1 MSNVTIVSFDEEYS
15 SIFYELNKLWIEES
29 WLLEKSD
36 KFDLLNP
43 KESIIDKGG
52 EIFFALIDG
61 NVVGTVAMIHSAD
74 RIYELAKMTVE
85 INYRG
90 NGVANKLMDLESSLI
105 KPISLLK
112 NSNFPFYDTS
122 HSRKVFN
129 SMSLI
134 NINSIKDYE
143 KKNLKSNIFFM
154 IFLDPGRP
162 LLKSEISELLQLFK
176 VCTQTHHN
184 FPNRSAAKKLD

>member
-61 NVVGTVAMIHSAD
+61 NVIGTVAMIRSSD
-74 RIYELAKMTVE
+74 RIYELAKMTVD

-90 NGVANKLMDLESSLI
+90 NGVANKLMDQCLDYAINNNAQQIYLI
-105 KPISLLK
+105 TNDTLVIARNL
-112 NSNFPFYDTS
+112 YD
-122 HSRKVFN
+122 K
-129 SMSLI
+129 
-134 NINSIKDYE
+134 Y
-143 KKNLKSNIFFM
+143 
-154 IFLDPGRP
+154 G
-162 LLKSEISELLQLFK
+162 FK
-176 VCTQTHHN
+176 EV
-184 FPNRSAAKKLD
+184 KLDSDKYLRGNVKMALNLSQE

>member
-61 NVVGTVAMIHSAD
+61 NVIGTVAMIRSSD
-74 RIYELAKMTVE
+74 RIYELAKMTVD

-90 NGVANKLMDLESSLI
+90 NGVANKLMDQCLDYAINNNVQQIYLI
-105 KPISLLK
+105 TNDRLVIARNL
-112 NSNFPFYDTS
+112 YD
-122 HSRKVFN
+122 K
-129 SMSLI
+129 
-134 NINSIKDYE
+134 Y
-143 KKNLKSNIFFM
+143 
-154 IFLDPGRP
+154 G
-162 LLKSEISELLQLFK
+162 FK
-176 VCTQTHHN
+176 EV
-184 FPNRSAAKKLD
+184 KLDSDKYLRGNVKMALNLTER

>member
-29 WLLEKSD
+29 WLLEESD

-90 NGVANKLMDLESSLI
+90 NGVANKLMDQCLNYATNNNAQQIYLI
-105 KPISLLK
+105 TNDTLLIAR
-112 NSNFPFYDTS
+112 NLYD
-122 HSRKVFN
+122 K
-129 SMSLI
+129 
-134 NINSIKDYE
+134 Y
-143 KKNLKSNIFFM
+143 
-154 IFLDPGRP
+154 G
-162 LLKSEISELLQLFK
+162 FK
-176 VCTQTHHN
+176 EV
-184 FPNRSAAKKLD
+184 KLDSDKYLRGNVKMVLNLAEE

>member
-61 NVVGTVAMIHSAD
+61 NVIGTVAMIRSAD
-74 RIYELAKMTVE
+74 RIYELAKMTVD

-90 NGVANKLMDLESSLI
+90 NGVANKLMDQCLDYAINNNAQQIYLI
-105 KPISLLK
+105 TNDTLLIAR
-112 NSNFPFYDTS
+112 NLYD
-122 HSRKVFN
+122 K
-129 SMSLI
+129 
-134 NINSIKDYE
+134 Y
-143 KKNLKSNIFFM
+143 
-154 IFLDPGRP
+154 G
-162 LLKSEISELLQLFK
+162 FK
-176 VCTQTHHN
+176 EV
-184 FPNRSAAKKLD
+184 KLDSDKYLRGNVKMALNLSQE

>member
-1 MSNVTIVSFDEEYS
+1 VSNVTIVSFDEEYS

-61 NVVGTVAMIHSAD
+61 NVIGTVAMIRSAD

-90 NGVANKLMDLESSLI
+90 NGVANKLMDQCLNYAMNNNAQQIYLI
-105 KPISLLK
+105 TNDTLVIARNL
-112 NSNFPFYDTS
+112 YD
-122 HSRKVFN
+122 K
-129 SMSLI
+129 
-134 NINSIKDYE
+134 Y
-143 KKNLKSNIFFM
+143 
-154 IFLDPGRP
+154 G
-162 LLKSEISELLQLFK
+162 FK
-176 VCTQTHHN
+176 EV
-184 FPNRSAAKKLD
+184 KLDSDKYLRGNVKMVLNLAEE

>member
-61 NVVGTVAMIHSAD
+61 NVIGTVAMIRSAD

-90 NGVANKLMDLESSLI
+90 NGVANKLMDQCLNYAMNNNAQQIYLI
-105 KPISLLK
+105 TNDTLVIARNL
-112 NSNFPFYDTS
+112 YD
-122 HSRKVFN
+122 K
-129 SMSLI
+129 
-134 NINSIKDYE
+134 Y
-143 KKNLKSNIFFM
+143 
-154 IFLDPGRP
+154 G
-162 LLKSEISELLQLFK
+162 FK
-176 VCTQTHHN
+176 EV
-184 FPNRSAAKKLD
+184 KLDSDKYLRGNVKMVLNLAEK

>member
-61 NVVGTVAMIHSAD
+61 NVIGTVAMIRSSD
-74 RIYELAKMTVE
+74 RIYELAKMTVD

-90 NGVANKLMDLESSLI
+90 NGVANKLMDQCLDYAINNNAQQIYLI
-105 KPISLLK
+105 TNDTLVIARNL
-112 NSNFPFYDTS
+112 YD
-122 HSRKVFN
+122 K
-129 SMSLI
+129 
-134 NINSIKDYE
+134 Y
-143 KKNLKSNIFFM
+143 
-154 IFLDPGRP
+154 G
-162 LLKSEISELLQLFK
+162 FK
-176 VCTQTHHN
+176 EV
-184 FPNRSAAKKLD
+184 KLDSDKYLRGNVKMILKLAEE

>member
-29 WLLEKSD
+29 WLLEESD

-61 NVVGTVAMIHSAD
+61 NVVGTVAMIRSTN

-90 NGVANKLMDLESSLI
+90 NGVANKLMDQCLNYAMNNNAQQIYLI
-105 KPISLLK
+105 TNDTLVIARNL
-112 NSNFPFYDTS
+112 YD
-122 HSRKVFN
+122 K
-129 SMSLI
+129 
-134 NINSIKDYE
+134 Y
-143 KKNLKSNIFFM
+143 
-154 IFLDPGRP
+154 G
-162 LLKSEISELLQLFK
+162 FK
-176 VCTQTHHN
+176 EV
-184 FPNRSAAKKLD
+184 KLDSDKYLRGNVKMVLNLAEE

>member
-61 NVVGTVAMIHSAD
+61 NVIGTVAMIRSSD
-74 RIYELAKMTVE
+74 RIYELAKMTVD

-90 NGVANKLMDLESSLI
+90 NGVANKLMDQCLDYAINNNAQQIYLI
-105 KPISLLK
+105 TNDTLVIARNL
-112 NSNFPFYDTS
+112 YD
-122 HSRKVFN
+122 K
-129 SMSLI
+129 
-134 NINSIKDYE
+134 Y
-143 KKNLKSNIFFM
+143 
-154 IFLDPGRP
+154 G
-162 LLKSEISELLQLFK
+162 FK
-176 VCTQTHHN
+176 EV
-184 FPNRSAAKKLD
+184 KLDSDKYLRGNVKMALNLTDR

>member
-29 WLLEKSD
+29 WLLEESD

-61 NVVGTVAMIHSAD
+61 NVIGTVAMIRSAD
-74 RIYELAKMTVE
+74 RIYELAKMTVD

-90 NGVANKLMDLESSLI
+90 NGVANKLMDQCLDYAINNNAQQIYLI
-105 KPISLLK
+105 TNDTMVIAMNLYDK
-112 NSNFPFYDTS
+112 NGFKEVKQDTD
-122 HSRKVFN
+122 KY
-129 SMSLI
+129 LI
-134 NINSIKDYE
+134 VNDKMVL
-143 KKNLKSNIFFM
+143 NL
-154 IFLDPGRP
+154 D
-162 LLKSEISELLQLFK
+162 EE
-176 VCTQTHHN
+176 
-184 FPNRSAAKKLD
+184 

>member
-61 NVVGTVAMIHSAD
+61 NVIGTVAMIRSSD
-74 RIYELAKMTVE
+74 RIYELAKMTVD

-90 NGVANKLMDLESSLI
+90 NGVANKLMDQCLDYAINNNAQQIYLI
-105 KPISLLK
+105 TNDTLVIARNL
-112 NSNFPFYDTS
+112 YD
-122 HSRKVFN
+122 K
-129 SMSLI
+129 
-134 NINSIKDYE
+134 Y
-143 KKNLKSNIFFM
+143 
-154 IFLDPGRP
+154 G
-162 LLKSEISELLQLFK
+162 FK
-176 VCTQTHHN
+176 EV
-184 FPNRSAAKKLD
+184 KLDSDKYLRGNVKMVLNLAEK

>member
-61 NVVGTVAMIHSAD
+61 NVIGTVAMIRSAD

-90 NGVANKLMDLESSLI
+90 NGVANKLMDQCLNYAMNNNAQQIYLI
-105 KPISLLK
+105 TNDTLVIARNL
-112 NSNFPFYDTS
+112 YD
-122 HSRKVFN
+122 K
-129 SMSLI
+129 
-134 NINSIKDYE
+134 Y
-143 KKNLKSNIFFM
+143 
-154 IFLDPGRP
+154 G
-162 LLKSEISELLQLFK
+162 FK
-176 VCTQTHHN
+176 EV
-184 FPNRSAAKKLD
+184 KLDSDKYLRGNVKMVLNLAEE

>member
-29 WLLEKSD
+29 WLLEESD

-61 NVVGTVAMIHSAD
+61 NVIGTVAMIRSSD

-90 NGVANKLMDLESSLI
+90 NGVANKLMDQCLNYAMNNNAQQIYLI
-105 KPISLLK
+105 TNDTLVIARNL
-112 NSNFPFYDTS
+112 YD
-122 HSRKVFN
+122 K
-129 SMSLI
+129 
-134 NINSIKDYE
+134 Y
-143 KKNLKSNIFFM
+143 
-154 IFLDPGRP
+154 G
-162 LLKSEISELLQLFK
+162 FK
-176 VCTQTHHN
+176 EV
-184 FPNRSAAKKLD
+184 KLDSDKYLRGNVKMALNLSQE

>member
-52 EIFFALIDG
+52 EIFFALIDD
-61 NVVGTVAMIHSAD
+61 NVVGTVAMIRSED

-90 NGVANKLMDLESSLI
+90 NGVANKLMDQCLNYAINNNAQQIYLI
-105 KPISLLK
+105 TNDTLLIAR
-112 NSNFPFYDTS
+112 NLYD
-122 HSRKVFN
+122 K
-129 SMSLI
+129 
-134 NINSIKDYE
+134 Y
-143 KKNLKSNIFFM
+143 
-154 IFLDPGRP
+154 G
-162 LLKSEISELLQLFK
+162 FK
-176 VCTQTHHN
+176 EV
-184 FPNRSAAKKLD
+184 KLDSDKYLRGNVKMVLNLAEE

>member
-61 NVVGTVAMIHSAD
+61 NVIGTVAMIRSAD
-74 RIYELAKMTVE
+74 RIYELAKMTVD

-90 NGVANKLMDLESSLI
+90 NGVANKLMDQCLDYAINNSAQQIYLI
-105 KPISLLK
+105 TNDRLVIARNL
-112 NSNFPFYDTS
+112 YD
-122 HSRKVFN
+122 K
-129 SMSLI
+129 
-134 NINSIKDYE
+134 Y
-143 KKNLKSNIFFM
+143 
-154 IFLDPGRP
+154 G
-162 LLKSEISELLQLFK
+162 FK
-176 VCTQTHHN
+176 EV
-184 FPNRSAAKKLD
+184 KLDSDKYLRGNVKMVLNLAEK

>member
-15 SIFYELNKLWIEES
+15 SIFYELNKLLIEES

-61 NVVGTVAMIHSAD
+61 NVIGTVAMIRSAD
-74 RIYELAKMTVE
+74 RIYELAKMTVD

-90 NGVANKLMDLESSLI
+90 NGVANKLMDQCLDYAINNNAQQIYLI
-105 KPISLLK
+105 TNDTLLIAR
-112 NSNFPFYDTS
+112 NLYD
-122 HSRKVFN
+122 K
-129 SMSLI
+129 
-134 NINSIKDYE
+134 Y
-143 KKNLKSNIFFM
+143 
-154 IFLDPGRP
+154 G
-162 LLKSEISELLQLFK
+162 FK
-176 VCTQTHHN
+176 EV
-184 FPNRSAAKKLD
+184 KLDSDKYLRGNVKMVLNLVEE

>member
-61 NVVGTVAMIHSAD
+61 NVVGTVAMIRSED

-90 NGVANKLMDLESSLI
+90 NGVANKLMDQCLNYAINNNAQQIYLI
-105 KPISLLK
+105 TNDTLLIAR
-112 NSNFPFYDTS
+112 NLYD
-122 HSRKVFN
+122 K
-129 SMSLI
+129 
-134 NINSIKDYE
+134 Y
-143 KKNLKSNIFFM
+143 
-154 IFLDPGRP
+154 G
-162 LLKSEISELLQLFK
+162 FK
-176 VCTQTHHN
+176 EV
-184 FPNRSAAKKLD
+184 KLDSDKYLRGNVKMVLNLAEE

>member
-61 NVVGTVAMIHSAD
+61 NVIGTVAMIRSSD
-74 RIYELAKMTVE
+74 RIYELAKMTVD

-90 NGVANKLMDLESSLI
+90 NGVANKLMDQCLDYAINNNAQQIYLI
-105 KPISLLK
+105 TNDTLVIARNL
-112 NSNFPFYDTS
+112 YD
-122 HSRKVFN
+122 K
-129 SMSLI
+129 
-134 NINSIKDYE
+134 Y
-143 KKNLKSNIFFM
+143 
-154 IFLDPGRP
+154 G
-162 LLKSEISELLQLFK
+162 FK
-176 VCTQTHHN
+176 EV
-184 FPNRSAAKKLD
+184 KLDSDKYLRGNVKMVLNLVEE

>member
-1 MSNVTIVSFDEEYS
+1 VSNVTIVSFDEEYS

-61 NVVGTVAMIHSAD
+61 NVIGTVAMIRSAD
-74 RIYELAKMTVE
+74 RIYELAKMTVD

-90 NGVANKLMDLESSLI
+90 NGVANKLMDQCLDYAINNNAQQIYLI
-105 KPISLLK
+105 TNDTLVIARNL
-112 NSNFPFYDTS
+112 YD
-122 HSRKVFN
+122 K
-129 SMSLI
+129 
-134 NINSIKDYE
+134 Y
-143 KKNLKSNIFFM
+143 
-154 IFLDPGRP
+154 G
-162 LLKSEISELLQLFK
+162 FK
-176 VCTQTHHN
+176 EV
-184 FPNRSAAKKLD
+184 KLDSDKYLRGNVKMALNLSQE

>member
-61 NVVGTVAMIHSAD
+61 NVIGTVAMIRSAD
-74 RIYELAKMTVE
+74 RIYELAKMTIE

-90 NGVANKLMDLESSLI
+90 NGVANKLMDQCL
-105 KPISLLK
+105 
-112 NSNFPFYDTS
+112 NYA
-122 HSRKVFN
+122 
-129 SMSLI
+129 I
-134 NINSIKDYE
+134 NNNAQQIY
-143 KKNLKSNIFFM
+143 L
-154 IFLDPGRP
+154 FLNQ
-162 LLKSEISELLQLFK
+162 I
-176 VCTQTHHN
+176 
-184 FPNRSAAKKLD
+184 

>member
-52 EIFFALIDG
+52 EIFFALIDD
-61 NVVGTVAMIHSAD
+61 NVVGTVAMIRSAD

-90 NGVANKLMDLESSLI
+90 NGVANKLMDQCLNYAINNNAQQIYLI
-105 KPISLLK
+105 TNDTLVIARNL
-112 NSNFPFYDTS
+112 YD
-122 HSRKVFN
+122 K
-129 SMSLI
+129 
-134 NINSIKDYE
+134 Y
-143 KKNLKSNIFFM
+143 
-154 IFLDPGRP
+154 G
-162 LLKSEISELLQLFK
+162 FK
-176 VCTQTHHN
+176 EV
-184 FPNRSAAKKLD
+184 KLDSDKYLRGNVKMALNLTER

>member
-61 NVVGTVAMIHSAD
+61 NVIGTVAMIRSAD

-90 NGVANKLMDLESSLI
+90 NGVANKLMDQCLNYAINNNAQQIYLI
-105 KPISLLK
+105 TNDTLVIARNL
-112 NSNFPFYDTS
+112 YD
-122 HSRKVFN
+122 K
-129 SMSLI
+129 
-134 NINSIKDYE
+134 Y
-143 KKNLKSNIFFM
+143 
-154 IFLDPGRP
+154 G
-162 LLKSEISELLQLFK
+162 FK
-176 VCTQTHHN
+176 EV
-184 FPNRSAAKKLD
+184 KLDSDKYLRGNVKMVLNLVEE